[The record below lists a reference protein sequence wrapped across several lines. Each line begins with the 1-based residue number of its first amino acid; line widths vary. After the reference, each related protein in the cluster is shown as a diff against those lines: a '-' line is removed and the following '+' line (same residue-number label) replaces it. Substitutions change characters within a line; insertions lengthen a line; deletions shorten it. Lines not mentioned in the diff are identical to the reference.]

1 MPSTAATATT
11 AATAASGTA
20 LPRPSRAGLT
30 VLAAGAAALLVAGLA
45 GLIGAGWG
53 YALFVLAGLAL
64 AASAVFVGCLVL
76 SRQGRTET
84 LVSRA
89 RWLARLGGAAYLLAV
104 AALAGHYTYE
114 TLQGRMELHW
124 VLFGPLVLAALVAFE
139 WGIYRKLVQAN
150 AVSWHRYHRFIDREH
165 ADPQAMRRTLVDD
178 VVVHRSLWQQG
189 KLRWL
194 RHTLIFWGFGAMFL
208 LELAAVFVREAMPAF
223 GWADIWRI
231 PGHPVRLFFDF
242 GYDLT
247 GMMMLTGCLL
257 ALYWRATVQGK
268 PERKF
273 ADTPMVLF
281 LLFVVLTGFMVEGL
295 RLAQGVP
302 GTPGATAA
310 YSFAGVFFA
319 WAMGGL
325 GLNAP
330 GLVQP
335 LWLVHVVASCALI
348 AYLPATR
355 LIHTCAT
362 PLGRLMN
369 SQKGL
374 LAAKKR
380 GVLGGLWGRPSG
392 GLSGGLSG
400 SWSGTGSRAATTV
413 TQAAESQVP
422 QRAPR

>member
-1 MPSTAATATT
+1 MSIPSAAAP
-11 AATAASGTA
+11 AAPRVA
-20 LPRPSRAGLT
+20 LPPSRAGMKL
-30 VLAAGAAALLVAGLA
+30 LAAAAAALLVAGLA

-64 AASAVFVGCLVL
+64 AAAAVMVGRLVL

-84 LVSRA
+84 LVGGA
-89 RWLARLGGAAYLLAV
+89 RQLARLGGAAYVLAV
-104 AALAGHYTYE
+104 AALAGHYAHE
-114 TLQGRMELHW
+114 TIQGRMELHW

-139 WGIYRKLVQAN
+139 WGIYRKLVRAN
-150 AVSWHRYHRFIDREH
+150 AVSWSRYRRFIEREH

-178 VVVHRSLWQQG
+178 VVVHRSLWQQS

-223 GWADIWRI
+223 GWADIWRT

-247 GMMMLTGCLL
+247 GVMMLAGCLL

-295 RLAQGVP
+295 RLAQGVAGAA
-302 GTPGATAA
+302 GTAAA

-325 GLNAP
+325 GLATP
-330 GLVQP
+330 ALLQP

-380 GVLGGLWGRPSG
+380 GVLSGLWGAGPRTPGAPS
-392 GLSGGLSG
+392 
-400 SWSGTGSRAATTV
+400 
-413 TQAAESQVP
+413 AERQVP
-422 QRAPR
+422 LHKPR